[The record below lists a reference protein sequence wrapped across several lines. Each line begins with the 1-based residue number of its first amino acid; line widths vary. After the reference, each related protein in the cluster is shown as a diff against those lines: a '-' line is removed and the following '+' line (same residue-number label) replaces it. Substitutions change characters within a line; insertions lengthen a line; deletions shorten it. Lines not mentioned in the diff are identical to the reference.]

1 VLVRLEQAVRTPAIT
16 RQVACM
22 AFSGILGAF
31 WSREVIED
39 TKQIAIRICRGELVQ
54 TPRL

>member
-1 VLVRLEQAVRTPAIT
+1 
-16 RQVACM
+16 M
-22 AFSGILGAF
+22 ALLGILGAF

-39 TKQIAIRICRGELVQ
+39 TEQIAIRICHGELVQ